1 MSEEQIVVAGQYL
14 TFTLDAE
21 VFACSIAR
29 VREVLEF
36 TTVTRVPRTPEF
48 MRGVI
53 NLRGGVVPVMDLRR
67 KFGMGNTENSVDTC
81 VIIVEV
87 EVDGEN
93 TVLGVMADSVQEV
106 IDLGPDQI
114 EPPPRIGTRL
124 DTQFIQGMGRRDEEF
139 IIILDIDRV
148 FSAGE
153 LERVQA
159 TSGISA
165 PETAPSEAAA
175 APPA

>member
-1 MSEEQIVVAGQYL
+1 
-14 TFTLDAE
+14 
-21 VFACSIAR
+21 
-29 VREVLEF
+29 
-36 TTVTRVPRTPEF
+36 
-48 MRGVI
+48 
-53 NLRGGVVPVMDLRR
+53 
-67 KFGMGNTENSVDTC
+67 

-87 EVDGEN
+87 GVDGEN
-93 TVLGVMADSVQEV
+93 TVLGAMADSVQEV

-139 IIILDIDRV
+139 IIILDVDRV